1 MAAARALGLLLVAVG
16 LYAAAEAWVRMPLGV
31 PSAPG
36 PGALPLVLGLTLAVL
51 AGATVIGRAPAAAGS
66 IAGRRTGLV
75 SALLVL
81 YPLLLP
87 RAGFGVTTALVLF
100 AMGRLIAPV
109 ALGRLALFAAVTAAI
124 AVALFRHVLA
134 VPLPGGPWGF

>member
-16 LYAAAEAWVRMPLGV
+16 LYAAVEAWTRMPLGT

-36 PGALPLVLGLTLAVL
+36 PGALPLVLGLTLAAL
-51 AGATVIGRAPAAAGS
+51 AGATVVAAPPASAGPLAA
-66 IAGRRTGLV
+66 RRTGLV

-87 RAGFGVTTALVLF
+87 RAGFGLTTAIVLF
-100 AMGRLIAPV
+100 AMGRVIAPV
-109 ALGRLALFAAVTAAI
+109 APGRLALFAAAA
-124 AVALFRHVLA
+124 AAGGVVLFRHVLA